1 MIDKI
6 IIIDKDN
13 EYIGSRLD
21 KFLLKELSI
30 NRSQIKKYISKGSI
44 LVNEKNVKAGYI
56 LKEND
61 NISIDY
67 EEKLEL
73 IPKEIDFKVLYEDE
87 YIAVISKPQD
97 LIVHPGAGH
106 FEDTLVNGLLY
117 RFDKLAKT
125 PEEFR
130 PGIVHRLDKDTS
142 GLMIIAKDDKA
153 YLKLVEQFKNSE
165 IHKEYLAIVEGRIES
180 KGRIEEPI
188 GRDPRNRLK
197 MAVVYENSKNAITEY
212 EVLKNYNAFTL
223 MNIKLL
229 TGRTHQIRVHMSYIN
244 HPVLGDLT
252 YGHKNK
258 YKIKKQMLHAYKLK
272 FNHPIT
278 GEKLEFIDEFPPR
291 FEKFLKR
298 GDI

>member
-1 MIDKI
+1 MVDKLI
-6 IIIDKDN
+6 IIEKNN

-21 KFLLKELSI
+21 KFLLNKLSI
-30 NRSQIKKYISKGSI
+30 NRSQIKKYISNENI
-44 LVNEKNVKAGYI
+44 LVNEKKVKAGYI

-61 NISIDY
+61 QIFIYY
-67 EEKLEL
+67 EDELKL
-73 IPKEIDFKVLYEDE
+73 IPQKIDFNILYEDE
-87 YIAVISKPQD
+87 YIAVISKPQN

-117 RFDKLAKT
+117 RFNSLAT
-125 PEEFR
+125 TGEEFR

-142 GLMIIAKDDKA
+142 GLMIIAKQDIA
-153 YLKLVEQFKNSE
+153 YERLVDQFKNSE
-165 IHKEYLAIVEGRIES
+165 IHKEYLAIVEGVIDS

-188 GRDPRNRLK
+188 GRDPRNRTK

-212 EVLKNYNAFTL
+212 EVLKNYNLFTL
-223 MNIKLL
+223 IKVRIL
-229 TGRTHQIRVHMSYIN
+229 TGRTHQIRVHMSYIK

-258 YKIKKQMLHAYKLK
+258 YKIDKQMLHAYKLI

-278 GEKLEFIDEFPPR
+278 NEKIEITDDYPIR